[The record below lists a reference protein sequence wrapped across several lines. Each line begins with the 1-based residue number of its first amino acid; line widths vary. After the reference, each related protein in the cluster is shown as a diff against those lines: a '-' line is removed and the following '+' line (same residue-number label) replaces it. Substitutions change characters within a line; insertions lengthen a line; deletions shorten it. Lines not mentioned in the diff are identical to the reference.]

1 MNVGEFPAGVAVLGW
16 QQEYTAAHNFKAT
29 TLTDGATIAWDLSSN
44 QVAAVT
50 LTLGGNRTLQN
61 PTFAKAG
68 GVYVLFVTQGGAGSN
83 TLTYGS
89 NYRWPNGN
97 IPPTL
102 TTILNRTDILTF
114 VSFDGKMYGSA
125 VSNFI
130 P

>member
-29 TLTDGATIAWDLSSN
+29 TLTDAATIAWDLSSN
-44 QVAAVT
+44 QVAKVI
-50 LTLGGNRTLQN
+50 LGGNRTLGN
-61 PTFAKAG
+61 PTFSKAG
-68 GVYVLFVTQGGAGSN
+68 GVYVLFVTQDATGSR
-83 TLTYGS
+83 TLGYGS
-89 NYRWPNGN
+89 NYRWSNAN
-97 IPPTL
+97 LAPTL
-102 TTILNRTDILTF
+102 TTIPNRTDILTF

>member
-29 TLTDGATIAWDLSSN
+29 TLTDAATIAWDLSSN
-44 QVAAVT
+44 QVAKVI
-50 LTLGGNRTLQN
+50 LGGNRTLGN
-61 PTFAKAG
+61 PTFSKAG
-68 GVYVLFVTQGGAGSN
+68 GVYVLFVTQDATGSR
-83 TLTYGS
+83 TLAYGS
-89 NYRWPNGN
+89 NYRWSNAN
-97 IPPTL
+97 LAPTL
-102 TTILNRTDILTF
+102 TTIPNRTDILTF

>member
-29 TLTDGATIAWDLSSN
+29 TLTDAATIAWDLSSN
-44 QVAAVT
+44 QVAKVV
-50 LTLGGNRTLQN
+50 LGGNRTLGN
-61 PTFAKAG
+61 PTFFKDG
-68 GVYVLFVTQGGAGSN
+68 GVYVLFVTQDATGSR
-83 TLTYGS
+83 TLAYGS
-89 NYRWPNGN
+89 NYRWSNAN
-97 IPPTL
+97 LAPTL
-102 TTILNRTDILTF
+102 TTIPNRTDILTF

>member
-29 TLTDGATIAWDLSSN
+29 TLTDDATIAWDLSSN
-44 QVAAVT
+44 QVAKVI
-50 LTLGGNRTLQN
+50 LGGNRTLGN
-61 PTFAKAG
+61 PTFAKDG
-68 GVYVLFVTQGGAGSN
+68 GVYVLFVTQDATGSW
-83 TLTYGS
+83 TLNYGS
-89 NYRWPNGN
+89 NYRWSNAN
-97 IPPTL
+97 LAPTL
-102 TTILNRTDILTF
+102 TAIPNRTDILTF